1 MASVLVSPP
10 LQVFYDDNGKPLDA
24 GYIYI
29 GEPNQ
34 NPETNPK
41 SVYWDSL
48 LTQPVAQPIR
58 TVHGFPS
65 NNGSPAAIYIDG
77 QYSITLR
84 DKKGAFVTTSP
95 YNYGVDPNAVN
106 GSATRYPFTGDGTT
120 IDFVLGE
127 TPSTEESICAFV
139 SGAYQET
146 STYTL
151 SGATVT
157 FSEAPP
163 ENVTVEV
170 IVLRAPSVSAATDA
184 SAVTYTP
191 SGVGAV
197 ERTVQ
202 SRLRDRSAVTDFG
215 TVAGAADSATAI
227 QASIDDGAISW
238 FPSGT
243 WNASSITVSSSG
255 TFFEADWDAD
265 FNFTFDAPLRKGTL
279 FTFGGDYLPTLG
291 QLGHPAPNK
300 GNPWQNAL
308 TVVRGTNTQ
317 PDTTALYARTAQYIE
332 MHTSKTHTAN
342 QSSWG
347 NPFKT
352 PALTVEMQTHGAF
365 EGEGN
370 GAAFRAY
377 STDPP
382 ASATASKRNLVG
394 VSAVGQSNTG
404 TGNAAWSVWGA
415 NFIAAQ
421 TSGNAPNNCI
431 GIEVDV
437 VHVSDA
443 TSGVG
448 PSVGNNFTGYWA
460 QADGDGVFSTAAF
473 FASRTA
479 RSSGW
484 NYVFYSTAI
493 CRNWMIYVSNPS
505 AGGQGIYTETSGA
518 AVTALEATTEGY
530 NTTAGN
536 GPNGLSVKSRN
547 SGVVQS
553 NFVVTSNA
561 NNPVNVRVGG
571 SLKQVT
577 QGAADSGGTGFRLLR
592 VAN

>member
-1 MASVLVSPP
+1 MASLVSPP
-10 LQVFYDDNGKPLDA
+10 LQVFYDADGTPLDA
-24 GYIYI
+24 GYVYI

-41 SVYWDSL
+41 AVYWDSL
-48 LTQPVAQPIR
+48 LTQRAAQPIR

-65 NNGSPAAIYIDG
+65 NNGALSPIYIDG

-84 DKKGAFVTTSP
+84 DKKRAFVTTSP
-95 YNYGVDPNAVN
+95 YNFGVDPNAVN
-106 GSATRYPFTGDGTT
+106 GSATRYPFTGDGSTVT
-120 IDFVLGE
+120 FTLGE
-127 TPSTEESICAFV
+127 APSSEEATWVFI
-139 SGAYQET
+139 SGVYQET
-146 STYTL
+146 STYSI
-151 SGATVT
+151 SGATLT
-157 FSEAPP
+157 FTTAPP
-163 ENVTVEV
+163 NLVSIEV
-170 IVLRAPSVSAATDA
+170 IVLRPPVLSAATDA
-184 SAVTYTP
+184 AAVSYTP

-197 ERTVQ
+197 ARLVQ
-202 SRLRDRSAVTDFG
+202 GRLRDRGAVTDFG
-215 TVAGAADSATAI
+215 GIAGALDSATAI
-227 QASIDDGAISW
+227 QASIDDGGVSW

-243 WNASSITVSSSG
+243 WNASSITVSSGG

-265 FNFTFDAPLRKGTL
+265 LTFTFDAPMRKGTL
-279 FTFGGDYLPTLG
+279 FAYGGDILPTLG

-317 PDTTALYARTAQYIE
+317 PDTTALYARTAAYIE
-332 MHTSKTHTAN
+332 MHTSKVHTVN

-352 PALTVEMQTHGAF
+352 PAVTVEMQTHGAF

-370 GAAFRAY
+370 GGAFRAY

-415 NFIAAQ
+415 NFVAAQ

-431 GIEVDV
+431 GIEVDII
-437 VHVSDA
+437 HVSDA

-473 FASRTA
+473 YASRST

-484 NYVFYSTAI
+484 NYGFYATVA
-493 CRNWMIYVSNPS
+493 CRNWMIYLENKA
-505 AGGQGIYTETSGA
+505 AGGQGIYVETSGA
-518 AVTALEATTEGY
+518 AANALVATTEGY
-530 NTTAGN
+530 DTLSGN
-536 GPNGLSVKSRN
+536 GPNGLSVRSQN

-561 NNPVNVRVGG
+561 TNPVNVRVGG